1 MKKTVYTTHDIS
13 RICCVN
19 ISTVMGW
26 IDAGRL
32 PAYKTPGGHRRVQHR
47 ALLRFLDEFKM
58 PVPPDLTDGRT
69 RVLVV
74 DDEPQAVEFICK
86 AIRRIGPEIE
96 VAAAADGFEA
106 GRKIESFMPDLV
118 ILDIFLP
125 GIDGF
130 RVCRDIR
137 NSPTADRIRIL
148 AISGQDSPELRK
160 RILECGADDFLGKP
174 FDMQSLA
181 PKVSALLGIE
191 RAEER

>member
-19 ISTVMGW
+19 ITTVMGW

-47 ALLRFLDEFKM
+47 DLLRFLDKFKM
-58 PVPPDLTDGRT
+58 PVPPDLAGGGL

-74 DDEPQAVEFICK
+74 DDDPQVVKFLCK
-86 AIRRIGPEIE
+86 AIRMIIREIE
-96 VAAAADGFEA
+96 IDAAADGFEA
-106 GRKIESFMPDLV
+106 GRKIESFRPDLV

-137 NSPTADRIRIL
+137 SSPAADRIRIL
-148 AISGQDSPELRK
+148 AISGEDSPELRR
-160 RILECGADDFLGKP
+160 RIRECGADGFLGKP
-174 FDMQSLA
+174 LDLESIA
-181 PKVSALLGIE
+181 PQLSALLGIE
-191 RAEER
+191 RAEGR

>member
-1 MKKTVYTTHDIS
+1 MKRTIYTTHDIS
-13 RICCVN
+13 GICCVN
-19 ISTVMGW
+19 ITTVMGW
-26 IDAGRL
+26 IDAGKL

-47 ALLRFLDEFKM
+47 DLLRFLIKFKM
-58 PVPPDLTDGRT
+58 PVPPDLAGCGT

-74 DDEPQAVEFICK
+74 DDEPQVVEFARK
-86 AIRRIGPEIE
+86 AMKRIDPEIE

-106 GRKIESFMPDLV
+106 GRKVESFRPDLV

-137 NSPTADRIRIL
+137 QSEAADHVRIL

-174 FDMQSLA
+174 LDLESLA
-181 PKVSALLGIE
+181 PKVSALLGVE
-191 RAEER
+191 RAG